1 MLEREDSQRNVLTK
15 QDKSIKLELI
25 CFVLVI
31 FLVLTSSYTYTKA
44 FFNLYNI
51 QNIMFLLSTAIF
63 SNNVFI

>member
-31 FLVLTSSYTYTKA
+31 FLVLTSSYTYKS